1 MPITAVT
8 GGQWGDEGKGK
19 IVDLLCEEM
28 HVVARYQGGANA
40 GHTVKINDETIIL
53 HQIPSGIL
61 HPDTVCILGH
71 GMVIDPV
78 ALAEELDTLEKQNIN
93 TKGRIQISLA
103 AHIVT
108 PVHKAMDRATGH
120 VIGTTLR
127 GIGPAY
133 TDKARR
139 LGIRAVDL
147 LDLSHVE
154 EYLRG
159 RVAMS
164 AQQGE
169 IKTEELDTMQDEIK
183 SFLASASLMIPMLED
198 TISTLHEAIAD
209 GRNILFEG
217 AQGTLLDIDMGTY
230 PFVTS
235 SNTTAAGIATGLG
248 VPARSIDR
256 LIGIFKAYNTRVGG
270 GPFPT
275 ELTDET
281 GDLLQKQG
289 VEFGATTGRPRRCG
303 WFDAVAAQYSC
314 RVNGFTEIALTKLDV
329 LDQFSKIKVCTA
341 YDLNGSQTTIFS
353 TVNHELAL
361 AKPVYLEMPGWQ
373 TDISS
378 IHSTKDLPKEARDYI
393 LQLESLMET
402 PIVRVSVGP
411 ERSQFLT
418 L

>member
-1 MPITAVT
+1 MPITAVI

-61 HPDTVCILGH
+61 HPEIVCILGH
-71 GMVIDPV
+71 GMVVDPV
-78 ALAEELDTLEKQNIN
+78 ALAEELETLAKQNIN
-93 TKGRIQISLA
+93 TEGRIQISLA

-108 PVHKAMDRATGH
+108 PVHKAMDRATGL

-154 EYLRG
+154 EYLRN
-159 RVAMS
+159 RVNMS
-164 AQQGE
+164 VQQGE
-169 IKTEELDTMQDEIK
+169 IKPEELDTMQDEIK
-183 SFLASASLMIPMLED
+183 LFLESASLMIPMLED
-198 TISTLHEAIAD
+198 TISTLHQAIAD

-235 SNTTAAGIATGLG
+235 SNPTAAGIATGLG

-275 ELTDET
+275 ELTNET

-289 VEFGATTGRPRRCG
+289 AEFGATTGRPRRCG

-329 LDQFSKIKVCTA
+329 LDQFTKIKVCTA
-341 YDLNGSQTTIFS
+341 YDLNGSQTISFS
-353 TVNHELAL
+353 AVNHELAL

-378 IHSTKDLPKEARDYI
+378 IRCVKDLPKEARDYI

>member
-1 MPITAVT
+1 MPIIAVI

-61 HPDTVCILGH
+61 HPETVCILGH

-78 ALAEELDTLEKQNIN
+78 ALAEELDTLAQQNIN
-93 TKGRIQISLA
+93 TKDRIQISMV

-154 EYLRG
+154 EYLRN
-159 RVAMS
+159 RIAMS
-164 AQQGE
+164 ARQGE
-169 IKTEELDTMQDEIK
+169 IKKEELESMQDEIK
-183 SFLASASLMIPMLED
+183 SFLEAASLMVPMLED
-198 TISTLHEAIAD
+198 TVRTIHQAIAD

-230 PFVTS
+230 PYVTS
-235 SNTTAAGIATGLG
+235 SNTTIAGIASGLG
-248 VPARSIDR
+248 VPAQNIDR
-256 LIGIFKAYNTRVGG
+256 LIGIFKAYNTRVGE

-275 ELTDET
+275 ELTDDT
-281 GDLLQKQG
+281 GNLLRKLG

-329 LDQFSKIKVCTA
+329 LDQFEKINVCTA
-341 YDLNGSQTTIFS
+341 YDLDGSQTASFS
-353 TVNHELAL
+353 ANVHKLDQV
-361 AKPVYLEMPGWQ
+361 KPVYIEMPGWR

-378 IHSTKDLPKEARDYI
+378 IRSAKDLPREARDYI
-393 LQLESLMET
+393 QQLETLVGT
-402 PIVRVSVGP
+402 PVVRVSVGP

>member
-1 MPITAVT
+1 MPITAVI

-19 IVDLLCEEM
+19 IVDLLCEDM

-61 HPDTVCILGH
+61 HSETTCLLGH
-71 GMVIDPV
+71 GMVIDPI
-78 ALAEELDTLEKQNIN
+78 ALNEEITTLTQQNID
-93 TKGRIQISLA
+93 TKGRIQISLG

-147 LDLSHVE
+147 LDLPQVE
-154 EYLRG
+154 EFLRN
-159 RVAMS
+159 RIAMS
-164 AQQGE
+164 FQQGE
-169 IKTEELDTMQDEIK
+169 IKTDEQDTIQDEIK
-183 SFLASASLMIPMLED
+183 LFLESAALMVPMLED
-198 TISTLHEAIAD
+198 TVNTLHQAITE
-209 GRNILFEG
+209 GKSILFEG

-235 SNTTAAGIATGLG
+235 SHPTVAGIATGLG
-248 VPARSIDR
+248 VPVRNIDR
-256 LIGIFKAYNTRVGG
+256 LIGIFKAYTTRVGA

-275 ELTDET
+275 ELNDDT
-281 GDLLQKQG
+281 GILLQKQG

-314 RVNGFTEIALTKLDV
+314 RVNGFTEVALTKLDV
-329 LDQFSKIKVCTA
+329 LDQFETLKICTA
-341 YDLNGSQTTIFS
+341 YDLNGSKTTSFS
-353 TVNHELAL
+353 AAVHELADV
-361 AKPVYLEMPGWQ
+361 KPTYIEMPGWQ
-373 TDISS
+373 RDISDVRS
-378 IHSTKDLPKEARDYI
+378 GKDLPKEARDYVQ
-393 LQLESLMET
+393 QLETLMET
-402 PIVRVSVGP
+402 PIVNVSVGA

>member
-1 MPITAVT
+1 MPITAVI

-19 IVDLLCEEM
+19 IVDLLCEKM

-40 GHTVKINDETIIL
+40 GHTVKINNDIIIL

-61 HPDTVCILGH
+61 HRETVCVLGH

-78 ALAEELDTLEKQNIN
+78 ALVEEIDTLTQQNIN
-93 TKGRIQISLA
+93 TEGRIQVSLA

-108 PVHKAMDRATGH
+108 PLHKAMDQATGH
-120 VIGTTLR
+120 IIGTTLR

-147 LDLSHVE
+147 LDLAQVE
-154 EYLRG
+154 EFLRN
-159 RVAMS
+159 RIAMS
-164 AQQGE
+164 IRQGE
-169 IKTEELDTMQDEIK
+169 IKTEEQDTIQDEVIL
-183 SFLASASLMIPMLED
+183 FLESAALLVPLLGD
-198 TISTLHEAIAD
+198 TVSTLHRAFKD
-209 GRNILFEG
+209 GKNILFEG

-235 SNTTAAGIATGLG
+235 SHPTVAGIATGLG
-248 VPARSIDR
+248 VPARNIDR
-256 LIGIFKAYNTRVGG
+256 LIGVFKAYNTRVGE

-275 ELTDET
+275 ELTEDT
-281 GDLLQKQG
+281 GELLRKLG
-289 VEFGATTGRPRRCG
+289 AEFGATTGRPRRCG

-329 LDQFSKIKVCTA
+329 LDQFEKIKICTA
-341 YDLNGSQTTIFS
+341 YDLNGSQTTSFS
-353 TVNHELAL
+353 AAIHELDQV
-361 AKPVYLEMPGWQ
+361 KPAYIEMPGWQ
-373 TDISS
+373 TDISNVRS
-378 IHSTKDLPKEARDYI
+378 GKHLPREAREYI
-393 LQLESLMET
+393 QQLEALMET
-402 PIVRVSVGP
+402 PIVRVSVGA

>member
-1 MPITAVT
+1 MPITAVI

-61 HPDTVCILGH
+61 HPEIVCILGH

-93 TKGRIQISLA
+93 TEGRIQVSLT

-154 EYLRG
+154 EYLRN
-159 RVAMS
+159 RIAMS
-164 AQQGE
+164 ARQGE
-169 IKTEELDTMQDEIK
+169 IKKDELDTMQDEVK
-183 SFLASASLMIPMLED
+183 SFLESASLMVPMLED
-198 TISTLHEAIAD
+198 TVSTMHQAITD

-235 SNTTAAGIATGLG
+235 SHPTVAGIATGLG
-248 VPARSIDR
+248 VPARHIDE
-256 LIGIFKAYNTRVGG
+256 LIGIFKAYNTRVGE

-275 ELTDET
+275 ELTDDT
-281 GDLLQKQG
+281 GELLRKVG
-289 VEFGATTGRPRRCG
+289 AEFGATTGRPRRCG

-314 RVNGFTEIALTKLDV
+314 RVNGFTEIALTKMDV
-329 LDQFSKIKVCTA
+329 LDQFAKIKVCTA
-341 YDLNGSQTTIFS
+341 YDLNGSQTTSFS
-353 TVNHELAL
+353 AAIHELDHV
-361 AKPVYLEMPGWQ
+361 KPIYTEMPGWQ
-373 TDISS
+373 TDISDIRS
-378 IHSTKDLPKEARDYI
+378 AKDLPREARDYI
-393 LQLESLMET
+393 QQLEALMET
-402 PIVRVSVGP
+402 PIGRVSVGP

>member
-1 MPITAVT
+1 MPITAVI

-19 IVDLLCEEM
+19 IVDLLCEKV

-40 GHTVKINDETIIL
+40 GHTVQINDNTIIL
-53 HQIPSGIL
+53 HQVPSGIL
-61 HPDTVCILGH
+61 HPDTICVLGH

-78 ALAEELDTLEKQNIN
+78 ALAEEMDTLAAQNID
-93 TKGRIQISLA
+93 TSGRIQISLA

-108 PVHKAMDRATGH
+108 PLHKAMDRATGH
-120 VIGTTLR
+120 IIGTTLR

-147 LDLSHVE
+147 LDLPRVE
-154 EYLRG
+154 EFLRN
-159 RVAMS
+159 RIAMS
-164 AQQGE
+164 IQQGE
-169 IKTEELDTMQDEIK
+169 IKPEEQDTIQDEIK
-183 SFLASASLMIPMLED
+183 LFLESARPMVPMLED
-198 TISTLHEAIAD
+198 TVDTLHRAITEQK
-209 GRNILFEG
+209 NILFEG

-235 SNTTAAGIATGLG
+235 SHPTVAGIAVGLG
-248 VPARSIDR
+248 VPAHSIDR
-256 LIGIFKAYNTRVGG
+256 LIGIFKAYNTRVGE

-275 ELTDET
+275 ELTDDT
-281 GDLLQKQG
+281 GQLLRKVG
-289 VEFGATTGRPRRCG
+289 AEFGATTGRPRRCG

-329 LDQFSKIKVCTA
+329 LNQFEQINICTA
-341 YDLNGSQTTIFS
+341 YELNGSRTTSFS
-353 TVNHELAL
+353 AAIHELDHV
-361 AKPVYLEMPGWQ
+361 KPAYTTMPGWR
-373 TDISS
+373 TDISG
-378 IHSTKDLPKEARDYI
+378 IRFVADLPREAREYI
-393 LQLESLMET
+393 KQLEALMET
-402 PIVRVSVGP
+402 PIARVSVGA